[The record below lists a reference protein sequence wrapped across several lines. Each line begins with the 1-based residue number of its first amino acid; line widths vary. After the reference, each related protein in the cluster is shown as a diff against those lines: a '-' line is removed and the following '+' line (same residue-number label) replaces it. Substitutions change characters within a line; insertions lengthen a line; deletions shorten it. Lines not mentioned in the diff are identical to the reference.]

1 MDTSN
6 QNALSTAEDTEWFIP
21 GPPILAVFA
30 FETSAAN
37 ITTTATEIVDDWNA
51 LQVGAAQ

>member
-1 MDTSN
+1 MTGTCSRKVV
-6 QNALSTAEDTEWFIP
+6 ALALAFAVV
-21 GPPILAVFA
+21 LAVFA